1 MHKSKANVEEE
12 FGDAQF
18 FSGDEAEGGD
28 FGVDSDAAPT
38 KDDADRLR
46 PARQRL
52 ELRAEQRSL
61 RQQLSDWDD
70 YNEDFDTDL

>member
-1 MHKSKANVEEE
+1 MHKSKANVDEE
-12 FGDAQF
+12 FGDAHF
-18 FSGDEAEGGD
+18 FGGDEADGD
-28 FGVDSDAAPT
+28 FSVDPETVLS
-38 KDDADRLR
+38 KGDDVDRQR

-61 RQQLSDWDD
+61 RRQLSDWDD